1 MYNRRKVKPDSD
13 EKPALA
19 DSIYTSSRKTDILDI
34 ALALIGSMLICS
46 IVFTYYNNTIIA
58 RNRQLQKD
66 AENVKIHTE
75 LILRVLVHSADL
87 SLRGYALTGNETFM
101 KPLIG
106 SFNQRDSIFNSVE
119 QSLHANQFDLT
130 EFHALKDSVY
140 RYTDYC
146 LYLKK
151 MIDGGQREKFDALFK
166 KDKGFQ
172 LWQQYEAFSAKIF
185 AFEDQKNK
193 EAEERYQ
200 AAVKNSYIL
209 QIALFLICFPTLLYT
224 VYYTKKASRLS
235 FMLIQSEAEKVRL
248 LEKNNQHLEE
258 LVAQRTEEIANRN
271 AEILAQNEE
280 LVQQQ
285 EEISAQRDALAFQN
299 RELSEAR
306 EIIEKQNEEIYSEN
320 KRLEKLVGIRT
331 KELKQ
336 SNQELVRQNH
346 QLEQFAFMSSH
357 NLRGPLSRILGL
369 SHLLEISSE
378 PQDRDFVF
386 KNVINSS
393 HELDQVIKDLSL
405 ILELKRHSAIITK
418 VNLEQVLEK
427 TKQVLKKEIHEA
439 KAAIMY
445 DFSQLNEIRG
455 VQSYLE
461 SIFYH
466 LLGNALKYRH
476 PARLPLIRIHA
487 IVDQGLVRISFAD
500 NGLGI
505 NLQNYGEKIF
515 NMYERFHLHV
525 EGRGLGLYLV
535 KTQVI
540 ALGGEV
546 DIESEPQQGTTIT
559 LTFHLPDQERI
570 HPFPSDTAAG

>member
-1 MYNRRKVKPDSD
+1 MFYRRQVNQPG
-13 EKPALA
+13 EGTPALA
-19 DSIYTSSRKTDILDI
+19 DSVHTSSRKTDVLNV
-34 ALALIGSMLICS
+34 ALALIGSMLVCS

-58 RNRQLQKD
+58 HNRQLQKE
-66 AENVKIHTE
+66 AERVKIHTE
-75 LILRVLVHSADL
+75 LILRVLVHGADL
-87 SLRGYALTGNETFM
+87 SLRGYIITHNESFM
-101 KPLIG
+101 GPLME
-106 SFNQRDSIFNSVE
+106 SFAQRDSIFNSVE
-119 QSLHANQFDLT
+119 QSLTAEQLNQAQFQ
-130 EFHALKDSVY
+130 ALKDSVY

-151 MIDGGQREKFDALFK
+151 LMDEGKREKFDSLFK
-166 KDKGFQ
+166 QDRGFR
-172 LWQQYEAFSAKIF
+172 LWQQYEAFSTKIF
-185 AFEDQKNK
+185 AFEDQKNA
-193 EAEERYQ
+193 EAEQRYQ
-200 AAVKNSYIL
+200 AALKNSYGL
-209 QIALFLICFPTLLYT
+209 QIALFLVCFPTLLYT
-224 VYYTKKASRLS
+224 VYHTKKAARLS
-235 FMLIQSEAEKVRL
+235 LLLIQSEAEKVKL
-248 LEKNNQHLEE
+248 LEKNNLELE
-258 LVAQRTEEIANRN
+258 ALVKQRTEEIARQN
-271 AEILAQNEE
+271 AEIIAQNEE

-299 RELSEAR
+299 KELSEAR
-306 EIIEKQNEEIYSEN
+306 EIIEKQNEEIHSEN
-320 KRLEKLVGIRT
+320 KRLENLVSMRT

-336 SNQELVRQNH
+336 SNQELIRQNH

-386 KNVINSS
+386 KNVIHSS
-393 HELDQVIKDLSL
+393 HELDRVIKDLSL

-418 VNLEQVLEK
+418 VNLDQVLEK
-427 TKQVLKKEIHEA
+427 TKQVLKKEIQEA

-445 DFSQLNEIRG
+445 DFSQWNEMSS

-466 LLGNALKYRH
+466 LLGNAIKYRD
-476 PARLPLIRIHA
+476 PGRLPLVRIHSTVEEG
-487 IVDQGLVRISFAD
+487 IVRISFND

-505 NLQNYGEKIF
+505 DLKNYGEKIF

-540 ALGGEV
+540 ALGGE
-546 DIESEPQQGTTIT
+546 IEVQSEPQQGTTVTIS
-559 LTFHLPDQERI
+559 FHLPDQERSI
-570 HPFPSDTAAG
+570 